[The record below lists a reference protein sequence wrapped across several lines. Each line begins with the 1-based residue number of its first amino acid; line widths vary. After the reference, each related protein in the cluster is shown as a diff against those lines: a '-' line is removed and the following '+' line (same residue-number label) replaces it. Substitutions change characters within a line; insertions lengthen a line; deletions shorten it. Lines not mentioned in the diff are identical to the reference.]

1 MTWEFPISLI
11 HTLGVLE
18 MLVLVVLIGE
28 DLTTM
33 FTLVSGASWLWS
45 SGAWERAKV
54 DPRSGDYEEQLIR
67 VSFRNKINFVYSK
80 Y

>member
-28 DLTTM
+28 DLTAV

-45 SGAWERAKV
+45 SGA
-54 DPRSGDYEEQLIR
+54 
-67 VSFRNKINFVYSK
+67 
-80 Y
+80 